1 MNVMLPS
8 RVLFVIGSLGI
19 GGAETQMHM
28 LMRELIKRGVV
39 CELFVLDG
47 NGPLRPSIEE
57 SGVVVHDGGYDSRAP
72 RWQKIFQLCCIVFRL
87 QRLARRQR
95 PDVLHAYLP
104 LTNLMGALAGRLAG
118 VPLVVTSRRALGTH
132 QDRHAFWKPFDRLA
146 NALSHRVTANS
157 QAVVE
162 DTVARDGVERTKLR
176 LIYNGIDHMRFAS
189 VTGARDVMRQTLGLR
204 ADDVG
209 MVVVGNLIPYKGH
222 ADLIRALPQVVSR
235 FPTLR
240 CFFVGED
247 RGIGSS
253 LTHLGKELSVID
265 AVVFL
270 GRRDDVVEVMAG
282 MDIFVMPSHE
292 EGFSNALLE
301 AMLSGLPV
309 VATDVGGNREALEN
323 GQLGYLVPPKD
334 TEALFGA
341 ISGYLADRSTAA
353 QVGARARTTAMGKY
367 SVGAM
372 VDAHVRLYAE
382 GRKTRALKS

>member
-1 MNVMLPS
+1 MPPS

-28 LMRELIKRGVV
+28 LMRELVRRKVA
-39 CELFVLDG
+39 CELFVLEA
-47 NGPLRPSIEE
+47 NGPLRPVLED
-57 SGVVVHDGGYDSRAP
+57 SGVIVHDGGYDSRAP
-72 RWQKIFQLCCIVFRL
+72 RWRKIFQLCCMVFRL
-87 QRLARRQR
+87 RRLARRQR

-104 LTNLMGALAGRLAG
+104 LTNLIGALAGRLAG

-132 QDRHAFWKPFDRLA
+132 QDRYAFWKPFDRLA

-157 QAVVE
+157 QAVIE
-162 DTVARDGVERTKLR
+162 DTVTRDGIDRAKLR
-176 LIYNGIDHMRFAS
+176 LIYNGIDHTRFAGMS
-189 VTGARDVMRQTLGLR
+189 DARADMCQALGLR
-204 ADDVG
+204 ADDIG

-222 ADLIRALPQVVSR
+222 ADLIRALPELVSR
-235 FPTLR
+235 FPRLR

-247 RGIGSS
+247 RGIGPG
-253 LTHLGKELSVID
+253 LMQLGKELGIID
-265 AVVFL
+265 SVVFL
-270 GRRDDVVEVMAG
+270 GRRNDVAEVMAG

-301 AMLSGLPV
+301 AMLSGLPI

-323 GQLGYLVPPKD
+323 GQVGHLVPPKD
-334 TEALFGA
+334 TAALVGA
-341 ISGYLADRSTAA
+341 ISAYLADRRAA
-353 QVGARARTTAMGKY
+353 VQAGARARSTAMAKY

-382 GRKTRALKS
+382 GHKTRALKS